1 MTVEY
6 KNEIY
11 KVETLHFYD
20 EYLSIYKGN
29 LLETESIE
37 VRLSEVT
44 NLALSGVNI
53 TEGEYCKCGNKTF
66 THRHTN

>member
-11 KVETLHFYD
+11 NVETLHFYD

-29 LLETESIE
+29 LLETETIE

-44 NLALSGVNI
+44 ILTLSGVNI
-53 TEGEYCKCGNKTF
+53 T
-66 THRHTN
+66 

>member
-6 KNEIY
+6 KNEKY
-11 KVETLHFYD
+11 NVETLHFYD

-29 LLETESIE
+29 LLETETIE

-44 NLALSGVNI
+44 NLTLFGVNI
-53 TEGEYCKCGNKTF
+53 TEGEYCK
-66 THRHTN
+66 